1 MPIRIGLVPQ
11 IRTNLPHQQ
20 TQGGVTG
27 TPSSIAAVVLSS
39 ASVGASQQT
48 LSPLPSFPT
57 IQAKVL
63 PPGKSAIHYKELC
76 ILYRH
81 NSNII
86 FIKQC

>member
-20 TQGGVTG
+20 TQGGVSG

-39 ASVGASQQT
+39 ASVGTSQPT
-48 LSPLPSFPT
+48 LSPLSSFAT

-63 PPGKSAIHYKELC
+63 PPGKSTIHSYALTMVFVM
-76 ILYRH
+76 L
-81 NSNII
+81 SL
-86 FIKQC
+86 